1 MRKTFSLLLLFCV
14 SPVLGQKTLH
24 DFDRSKDFSAYKTY
38 AWQKD
43 EPMAIVRADP
53 DDQRISSEEADL
65 LIRTQVE
72 GLLSK
77 KGFTKADR
85 ESADLLLS
93 YFLVAQYDLG
103 VEQYDPGA
111 SGWDRMDYG
120 HWRPFYEPGKDNR
133 LTRKGTLTL
142 DFIDRKDRKLAWR
155 GSATDTVKSS
165 KDTARRIKKAISNLL
180 KGFPPK

>member
-1 MRKTFSLLLLFCV
+1 MRKTFFLLLLLSV
-14 SPVLGQKTLH
+14 GPVLGQKTLR
-24 DFDRSKDFSAYKTY
+24 DYDRSKDFSAYKTY

-53 DDQRISSEEADL
+53 DDEQISSEQADQ
-65 LIRTQVE
+65 LIRKQVE
-72 GLLSK
+72 EMLSK
-77 KGFTKADR
+77 KGLTKADR

-120 HWRPFYEPGKDNR
+120 HWRPFYEPGQDNR

-142 DFIDRKDRKLAWR
+142 DFIDRKDKKLAWR
-155 GSATDTVKSS
+155 GSATDTVKAAR
-165 KDTARRIKKAISNLL
+165 DTPRRIRKAISKLL
-180 KGFPPK
+180 KDFPPK